1 MQTLAASV
9 AHTAAHRTG
18 TSTGAQRRHARHL
31 QGPGLALPREEDT
44 SSLANGDS
52 VCSSGTMPASR
63 QRRLAKEI
71 ASSSTSSP
79 CFLSD
84 AHAITLH
91 LISTPL
97 LCRRRDISMRQP
109 ILQRPGPAE
118 PGSQAAAVPVQRYRA
133 RIAGILGRHTILL
146 LPSRLLREYPIPEP
160 EVSGTRTV
168 GYYNTHCKFG

>member
-1 MQTLAASV
+1 MQTLAASA

-18 TSTGAQRRHARHL
+18 TGTSAQRRHARHP

-71 ASSSTSSP
+71 ASSNTSSP

-84 AHAITLH
+84 VHAVTFH

-97 LCRRRDISMRQP
+97 LRRRRDISMRQP
-109 ILQRPGPAE
+109 SKPPTSR
-118 PGSQAAAVPVQRYRA
+118 SSRA
-133 RIAGILGRHTILL
+133 RQPGH
-146 LPSRLLREYPIPEP
+146 SR
-160 EVSGTRTV
+160 TRTTV
-168 GYYNTHCKFG
+168 QGSHHRDPGTPRHPAPAIQVTSGVPDTRTRSIGYPNCRVL

>member
-1 MQTLAASV
+1 MQTLAAS
-9 AHTAAHRTG
+9 AAYTAAHRTG
-18 TSTGAQRRHARHL
+18 TGTGAQQRRARHL

-44 SSLANGDS
+44 SFVANGDS

-63 QRRLAKEI
+63 QHRLAKEI

-84 AHAITLH
+84 AHAVTLH

-97 LCRRRDISMRQP
+97 LHRHRDISLRQP
-109 ILQRPGPAE
+109 SLQRLGPAE
-118 PGSQAAAVPVQRYRA
+118 PGSQAAAVHVQRYKA
-133 RIAGILGRHTILL
+133 RIAGILGRHAILL
-146 LPSRLLREYPIPEP
+146 LPSRLFQEYPIPEP